1 MLFTTTTSMVVLD
14 NESMYNIEELM
25 GLSTE
30 GTADHALDA
39 YFEAYRALA
48 RHRKFAGFTVFEAKD
63 FNNFLKCL
71 YKAIAK
77 ETGKDLEVETDVLNV
92 FKGCRLPQR
101 GRYLKDFLETEKVK
115 L

>member
-1 MLFTTTTSMVVLD
+1 MMYTTTAMVVLSKEEMW
-14 NESMYNIEELM
+14 NVEELM

-39 YFEAYRALA
+39 YFEAYKALA

-63 FNNFLKCL
+63 FHNFLKCL
-71 YKAIAK
+71 YKAIEQ
-77 ETGKDLEVETDVLNV
+77 ETGKDLEVETDVLNL

-101 GRYLKDFLETEKVK
+101 GRYLKDFLETEKVR